1 MLVQDVVVDTK
12 ADGATVPGSVTVV
25 VAPSVVANGI
35 VEQVE
40 VMGAGEGFAVLDGV
54 VAGGGLNVG
63 LWGLVQESG
72 VEVVGCWAHRGRPR
86 GEPVKRRQE
95 ETRGNTRKGQTQVVY
110 MEAAFFVEGRLYTN
124 RNP

>member
-25 VAPSVVANGI
+25 VAPSVVTNGI

-40 VMGAGEGFAVLDGV
+40 VMGASEGFAVLDGV
-54 VAGGGLNVG
+54 VAGGGLGIG

-72 VEVVGCWAHRGRPR
+72 VEVVGCWAHRGEKREKKTQGKR
-86 GEPVKRRQE
+86 IRNKWCIWKRR
-95 ETRGNTRKGQTQVVY
+95 
-110 MEAAFFVEGRLYTN
+110 FL
-124 RNP
+124 